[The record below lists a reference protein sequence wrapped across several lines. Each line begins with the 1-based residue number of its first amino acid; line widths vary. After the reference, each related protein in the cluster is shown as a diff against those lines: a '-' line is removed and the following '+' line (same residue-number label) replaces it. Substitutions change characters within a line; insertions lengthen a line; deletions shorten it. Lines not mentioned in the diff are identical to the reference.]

1 MNVLTVFVH
10 VPHFDCHIP
19 TPRELI
25 FSVGALIGTFL
36 RHLTQ

>member
-10 VPHFDCHIP
+10 VAHFACHIP

-25 FSVGALIGTFL
+25 FSVGELMGTFL